1 MTNSSDKRTNIFY
14 FFAVI
19 ALASILVFFYFNT
32 EKVKST
38 NKLVDHSNEVRMMND
53 AVLIDVLNIETAIR
67 GYVLTKNKKFLEPY
81 TKSSPRIHKNL
92 AYLKLLSQ
100 DNPEQLLRIKV
111 LSNFIDKRLAV
122 SKRIIEIQNENAWT
136 DDNKKANFEM
146 GKVLTDTIRT
156 IINNIN
162 SEELSL
168 LKERR
173 IEKDK
178 VNQKTDLSFSILIF
192 LIVVIFILI
201 LFIYKNNKKNSLEK
215 EIFESENKL
224 HSKYSLSLIEASLD
238 PLVTINAEGK
248 ITDMNEATVNITGIE
263 RDKLVG
269 SDFFDYFTEQQK
281 AREVYQEVFANGSVA
296 DSPLTLRHK
305 DGKLTDV
312 LFNGS
317 VYKDDQGKVIESPST
332 WMPTRSSTSRGP
344 RMAMTGY
351 TPSPWAAMGQ
361 PLRCRAFSIPMRGS
375 ASSSRS
381 SFPPGA
387 SSNIRMPSTRSSR
400 VATRSATTVTSTK
413 TPSRP
418 KAKPRRPLSRGRW
431 LSM

>member
-81 TKSSPRIHKNL
+81 IKSSPRIHKNL

-173 IEKDK
+173 IEKD
-178 VNQKTDLSFSILIF
+178 TILR
-192 LIVVIFILI
+192 
-201 LFIYKNNKKNSLEK
+201 K
-215 EIFESENKL
+215 
-224 HSKYSLSLIEASLD
+224 
-238 PLVTINAEGK
+238 
-248 ITDMNEATVNITGIE
+248 
-263 RDKLVG
+263 
-269 SDFFDYFTEQQK
+269 
-281 AREVYQEVFANGSVA
+281 
-296 DSPLTLRHK
+296 
-305 DGKLTDV
+305 
-312 LFNGS
+312 
-317 VYKDDQGKVIESPST
+317 
-332 WMPTRSSTSRGP
+332 
-344 RMAMTGY
+344 
-351 TPSPWAAMGQ
+351 
-361 PLRCRAFSIPMRGS
+361 
-375 ASSSRS
+375 
-381 SFPPGA
+381 
-387 SSNIRMPSTRSSR
+387 
-400 VATRSATTVTSTK
+400 
-413 TPSRP
+413 
-418 KAKPRRPLSRGRW
+418 
-431 LSM
+431 